1 MSAPRQPLLVFIV
14 HNRGLEA
21 SSTFPHNPNILLKVL
36 LFFAMD
42 TPPTASSLYGPGT
55 FICWLCSL
63 VSVLIS
69 WRFNQHSKTHDTI
82 TNDLLVTLTLP
93 AIAAVH
99 SLLVFFFSEGKDQTI
114 TMEATS
120 TVCVWYMGVG
130 CLLVLLA
137 VINRSPKRLLCTL
150 AVHVLCFEHFFFLHI
165 VNLRD
170 YPLET
175 QRAKPLLAWLS
186 WSHSLS
192 IPFVM
197 QAALYDRN
205 WQWVSWH
212 KNQHFCLITVWF
224 TIALAFG
231 LLLHSLHST
240 FAEYPDVLRAEV
252 RPWLARLS
260 LPRSGIAI
268 TELDQ
273 IVAIVAGVLTVLI
286 TVKEAITSRNMS
298 PWASYEV
305 WRAKCE
311 ALLKDGVLASDE
323 ASQLKDRLELLSQ
336 REEEILDAPGSTD
349 AWKRMVHIQEKR
361 GLERIAELRS
371 QALPLYATSYSWKK
385 DPWYDIGRLWFYYQV

>member
-1 MSAPRQPLLVFIV
+1 
-14 HNRGLEA
+14 
-21 SSTFPHNPNILLKVL
+21 
-36 LFFAMD
+36 MD

-63 VSVLIS
+63 VAVLIS

-99 SLLVFFFSEGKDQTI
+99 SLQVLFSSEGEDETI

-120 TVCVWYMGVG
+120 TVCVWFMGAG
-130 CLLVLLA
+130 GLLVLLA
-137 VINRSPKRLLCTL
+137 IINRSPKRLLCTL
-150 AVHVLCFEHFFFLHI
+150 AVHVLCYEHFFFLYI
-165 VNLRD
+165 VNLGD
-170 YPLET
+170 YPFET
-175 QRAKPLLAWLS
+175 QRTKPVVACLS
-186 WSHSLS
+186 WGHSLL

-197 QAALYDRN
+197 RAALYDRN

-212 KNQHFCLITVWF
+212 RNQQFCFITAWF
-224 TIALAFG
+224 TICWALAFA
-231 LLLHSLHST
+231 LLLHSSHST
-240 FAEYPDVLRAEV
+240 FAKYPDVLRAEV

-273 IVAIVAGVLTVLI
+273 IVAIVAGVLTVLV

-298 PWASYEV
+298 PWARYEV

-323 ASQLKDRLELLSQ
+323 ASQLKDRLELLAQ
-336 REEEILDAPGSTD
+336 REKEILDAPGSTD

-371 QALPLYATSYSWKK
+371 QSLPLYATSYSWKK